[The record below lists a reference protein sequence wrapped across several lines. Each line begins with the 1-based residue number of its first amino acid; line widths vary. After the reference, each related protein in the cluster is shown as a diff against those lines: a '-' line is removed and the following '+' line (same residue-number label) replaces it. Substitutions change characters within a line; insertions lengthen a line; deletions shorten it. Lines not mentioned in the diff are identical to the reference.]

1 MELTGKRE
9 FTVVSVFYLALSAAR
24 FTAGLH
30 GITGERTPMC
40 GGAVPVWN
48 MDQSHVARRP
58 FRSRICR
65 LRWYKQS
72 TLALVNRENMM
83 VTLQENVEVVIRQED
98 ETSSEVIEFKLLE
111 LQKEHLK
118 LANSK
123 KDHNCV
129 ADEIDRLQE
138 LKQYALVES
147 DKREGLKQRIRDD
160 TGVYG
165 TAVHRR
171 SRSMM
176 NCWCDG

>member
-1 MELTGKRE
+1 
-9 FTVVSVFYLALSAAR
+9 
-24 FTAGLH
+24 
-30 GITGERTPMC
+30 
-40 GGAVPVWN
+40 
-48 MDQSHVARRP
+48 
-58 FRSRICR
+58 
-65 LRWYKQS
+65 
-72 TLALVNRENMM
+72 MM

-147 DKREGLKQRIRDD
+147 DKREGLKQRIREIREFMEQQS
-160 TGVYG
+160 TGGHGV
-165 TAVHRR
+165 
-171 SRSMM
+171 
-176 NCWCDG
+176 